1 MNITHEDRALGN
13 YLRAHRKKSGLSQ
26 RDMGELL
33 GYKDPG
39 QVSRHE
45 RATSVP
51 PLAAALAYELI
62 FGAPVA
68 TIFAGLHDAVRRDV
82 EPKLKEMG
90 TTFENYAGGRHAPLI
105 AQKLVWL
112 SERQRTQAQS

>member
-1 MNITHEDRALGN
+1 MKDRTAGN
-13 YLRAHRKKSGLSQ
+13 YLRAHRRKSGLSQ
-26 RDMGELL
+26 RDVGKLL

-39 QVSRHE
+39 QISRHE

-68 TIFAGLHDAVRRDV
+68 AIFAELHDAVRRDV
-82 EPKLKEMG
+82 EPKLKEME
-90 TTFENYAGGRHAPLI
+90 TALENCAGGRNAPLI

-112 SERQRTQAQS
+112 SERQKVQAKS